1 MITRCRNKIFH
12 VYSVEDAKKHNIVY
26 SDKWRVAKK
35 DEWVLTSDN
44 KVLQVLNVR
53 QENKKDRKKP
63 VVYIRTGFGETPTY
77 KSNLYARKYPDPI
90 NDAGFMYEVTRDV
103 KPTVLQ
109 KRFIDALRFNGEID
123 QNGMWTNESVI
134 NAYQSVYSDNNP
146 TNSLKRANII
156 LKKKRVQ
163 EHMSELMKDKLMSKG
178 LNDDYVAENLKK
190 FVEDKKISP
199 NVRLNALN
207 RVSTLLGHDEKK
219 VEQLEGVTTI
229 AISEGDKKMLAEFRK
244 QLSDKELE
252 NIIKFGDINGNNKNN
267 NADNKRRINNP
278 RPSDKSSNSRKKQV
292 YSRKG
297 SDEFTTSTNK

>member
-1 MITRCRNKIFH
+1 
-12 VYSVEDAKKHNIVY
+12 
-26 SDKWRVAKK
+26 
-35 DEWVLTSDN
+35 
-44 KVLQVLNVR
+44 
-53 QENKKDRKKP
+53 
-63 VVYIRTGFGETPTY
+63 
-77 KSNLYARKYPDPI
+77 
-90 NDAGFMYEVTRDV
+90 
-103 KPTVLQ
+103 
-109 KRFIDALRFNGEID
+109 
-123 QNGMWTNESVI
+123 
-134 NAYQSVYSDNNP
+134 
-146 TNSLKRANII
+146 
-156 LKKKRVQ
+156 
-163 EHMSELMKDKLMSKG
+163 
-178 LNDDYVAENLKK
+178 
-190 FVEDKKISP
+190 
-199 NVRLNALN
+199 LN